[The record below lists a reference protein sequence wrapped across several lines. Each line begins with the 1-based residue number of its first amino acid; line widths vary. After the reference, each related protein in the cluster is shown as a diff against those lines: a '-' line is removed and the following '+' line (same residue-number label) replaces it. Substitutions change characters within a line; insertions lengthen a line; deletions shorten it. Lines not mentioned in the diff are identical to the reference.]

1 MAQKAANPGK
11 NKGKSSSVNQVQGK
25 KNLPLWF
32 ALGCAVL
39 AFLLYANTLG
49 FSYVLDDFSLIK
61 ENLLTQKGISGLPEI
76 FKSSYRSGYYLPDND
91 LYRPLSKAMFA
102 IEWELAPNSPELS
115 HWVNVLIYASIGFLL
130 YRLLFSITNN
140 NTWLS
145 LVIALLF
152 ITHPL
157 HTEVVS
163 NIKSRDELLSF
174 LFFLLMSLASLK
186 YLSGERW
193 WYLVG
198 TGLSFALALLSKESS
213 IVFAVAVPLLVWFF
227 TNTEFKKIGLVGGW
241 FLMIALC
248 FLFLRWKILGA
259 APGGIQA
266 SVMDNLLMATKDRGL
281 QFTTAIALLGLYIK
295 LFFIPHPLVSDYSF
309 NQIALMGW
317 GDWHFILTSI
327 VLLGMVVWGMYE
339 WKKQSLVAYG
349 IVFMAITVALISNVV
364 IFIGTSFGERLM
376 FTPLLGFCLIAGF
389 YSHKLILK
397 NKNIGLVIVTGVLFL
412 FSIKT
417 VSRNLAWKDN
427 YTLHSTD
434 VLLSPNSAR
443 AHFYYGNIISQD
455 EYLNKIKDPVL
466 RRATM
471 DTALSEMRWTL
482 RIYPAY
488 ADAFHKIGK
497 LYLDLERFDSA
508 GVYYAKALA
517 LNPWNSMYLN
527 NYGNVLFHLGKL
539 NEAKDAFE
547 KSLLSNPN
555 QTDALSNL
563 GSVYGTLGQD
573 LLNKNQV
580 EEGRRNLKL
589 AIDAFNKVIG
599 IAPNY
604 APAYYMAGITF
615 RTLGDEANAKAY
627 IAKANAINPA
637 YH

>member
-213 IVFAVAVPLLVWFF
+213 IVFAVAVPLLV
-227 TNTEFKKIGLVGGW
+227 
-241 FLMIALC
+241 
-248 FLFLRWKILGA
+248 
-259 APGGIQA
+259 
-266 SVMDNLLMATKDRGL
+266 
-281 QFTTAIALLGLYIK
+281 
-295 LFFIPHPLVSDYSF
+295 
-309 NQIALMGW
+309 
-317 GDWHFILTSI
+317 
-327 VLLGMVVWGMYE
+327 
-339 WKKQSLVAYG
+339 
-349 IVFMAITVALISNVV
+349 
-364 IFIGTSFGERLM
+364 
-376 FTPLLGFCLIAGF
+376 
-389 YSHKLILK
+389 
-397 NKNIGLVIVTGVLFL
+397 
-412 FSIKT
+412 
-417 VSRNLAWKDN
+417 
-427 YTLHSTD
+427 
-434 VLLSPNSAR
+434 
-443 AHFYYGNIISQD
+443 
-455 EYLNKIKDPVL
+455 
-466 RRATM
+466 
-471 DTALSEMRWTL
+471 
-482 RIYPAY
+482 
-488 ADAFHKIGK
+488 
-497 LYLDLERFDSA
+497 
-508 GVYYAKALA
+508 
-517 LNPWNSMYLN
+517 
-527 NYGNVLFHLGKL
+527 
-539 NEAKDAFE
+539 
-547 KSLLSNPN
+547 
-555 QTDALSNL
+555 
-563 GSVYGTLGQD
+563 
-573 LLNKNQV
+573 
-580 EEGRRNLKL
+580 
-589 AIDAFNKVIG
+589 
-599 IAPNY
+599 
-604 APAYYMAGITF
+604 
-615 RTLGDEANAKAY
+615 
-627 IAKANAINPA
+627 
-637 YH
+637 